1 MNCNQIKET
10 RQEGKKEVIRLN
22 LPLTDRQRSS
32 LQAGQMVYLTGTL
45 YTARDQAHLRML
57 QEIREGKELPIP
69 LSEAGIYYCGPTPA
83 RPGNLV
89 GSIGPTTSSRMDKMT
104 VPLLEKGL
112 KLMIGKGKRSPE
124 VVKSI
129 AEQKALY
136 LSAIGGAGAL
146 YAGCITAME
155 PVAYED
161 LMAEAVYRIEVKDF
175 PAVVSVDS
183 SGNTIF

>member
-1 MNCNQIKET
+1 MNYKDEVEEISI
-10 RQEGKKEVIRLN
+10 KKEDPIRLC
-22 LPLTDRQRSS
+22 LPLSEQQRTS
-32 LQAGQMVYLTGTL
+32 LSVGQMVFLTGTL

-57 QEIREGKELPIP
+57 QEIKEGKELPIP
-69 LSEAGIYYCGPTPA
+69 LLGAAIYYCGPTPA

-112 KLMIGKGKRSPE
+112 KLMIGKGKRSQE
-124 VVKSI
+124 VVKAI
-129 AEQKALY
+129 ADHEALY

-155 PVAYED
+155 LVAYED
-161 LMAEAVYRIEVKDF
+161 LMAEAIYRIEVKDF

>member
-1 MNCNQIKET
+1 MNCNQNNEAMMDMKET
-10 RQEGKKEVIRLN
+10 SIRLN
-22 LPLTDRQRSS
+22 LPLTELQRSS
-32 LQAGQMVYLTGTL
+32 LQAGQMVFLTGTL

-57 QEIREGKELPIP
+57 QEIREGKPLPIP
-69 LSEAGIYYCGPTPA
+69 LTEAAIYYCGPTPA
-83 RPGNLV
+83 KPGNLV

-124 VVKSI
+124 VVKAI

-161 LMAEAVYRIEVKDF
+161 LMAEAIYRIEVKDF

>member
-1 MNCNQIKET
+1 MNYKDEVEEISK
-10 RQEGKKEVIRLN
+10 KKEDPIRLC
-22 LPLTDRQRSS
+22 LPLSEQQRTS
-32 LQAGQMVYLTGTL
+32 LSVGQMVFLTGTL

>member
-1 MNCNQIKET
+1 MNCNQ
-10 RQEGKKEVIRLN
+10 RKKDREYMTEEVIRLN
-22 LPLTDRQRSS
+22 LPLTERQRNS
-32 LQAGQMVYLTGTL
+32 LQVGQMIYLTGTL

-83 RPGNLV
+83 KPGNVV

-104 VPLLEKGL
+104 IPLLEKGL

-124 VVKSI
+124 VVKAI
-129 AEQKALY
+129 AEHQALY

-146 YAGCITAME
+146 YAGCILSME

-175 PAVVSVDS
+175 PAVVSVDT
-183 SGNTIF
+183 SGNAIF